1 MNKYVKALI
10 NVNKFATENITVL
23 EQYCQEAKPCNE
35 REKADFGNACIALHG
50 FRDVADATESM
61 LINAGVFK
69 DDNGNFFEKINT
81 DFPENKDDND
91 APANEQRTESNDGKS
106 E

>member
-1 MNKYVKALI
+1 MDNYIKTLI
-10 NVNKFATENITVL
+10 NINKFAVENIEAL
-23 EQYCQEAKPCNE
+23 EEHCRSVNVSDEKA
-35 REKADFGNACIALHG
+35 KADFGNACICLHG

-69 DDNGNFFEKINT
+69 DDNNNFFEKIDT
-81 DFPENKDDND
+81 EEDDN
-91 APANEQRTESNDGKS
+91 ASKNTNQSEGCNSQGK